1 MNLSHEWLKA
11 FVPHALSAE
20 QVRDLLTAHV
30 ATVEGFERLRAD
42 LAPFVVARVVETEK
56 VPDTKLS
63 FNKVDDGSGTLLEV
77 VCGAPNVTAGAVYP
91 FARTGTMMPA
101 GFKIEKKKIRG
112 FTSNGML
119 CSAAELGLGEDHA
132 GILELT
138 TDAAPG
144 TPLLD
149 VLPLGDVRLVLDVL
163 PNRPDLLSHLG
174 VARELTALSGVPM
187 RAPHAAMLPADE
199 ASAHPAPTADVARD
213 PREAT
218 SGGATVRLEDAEGCP
233 QYLGAVIR
241 GIAVGPSPAWL
252 RERVEAAGVRSINNV
267 VDVTNAIL
275 HGLGQP
281 MHAFDLGTLAEQTV
295 VIRRARAGEKMKTL
309 DGVERAL
316 SPEMTMI
323 ADAARSVAVA
333 GVMGGQESEVTAAT
347 TDLFLEVA
355 YFDPKRTRRTRRA
368 LGLSTDASYRFER
381 GIDPNGLVHAMRTAI
396 SMIVAVAGGRLDGGI
411 MAVGSEPAP
420 RAAVTLRPSRVKAVL
435 GAEVSAGDIERYLT
449 GVGFSVQGFGEE
461 GGVERGGRG
470 EEAFSVTPPSWRH
483 DVSREVD
490 LIEDVARLHGYD
502 KLPDTIEAY
511 RPTTVP
517 DHPLY
522 ITGRRV
528 RDALVAAGL
537 AEVRPMPFVK
547 GDDATHWR
555 VTNPLAEDEPHLR
568 VSLLESLARRA
579 EYNLTRMHGDIR
591 LFEIGS
597 AFLGKGQGHGGGTGT
612 GTVEEEVRVGAIV
625 MGARQPQ
632 HFADGAPPVI
642 DAWDA
647 KGLAERV
654 AHAAFPGAVVA
665 VEPADEP
672 VDEPALWTITVD
684 ARRVGTVSR
693 VTLDAPVWASPAF
706 GIELTLGAMPV
717 AYVAK
722 PGESVHAGVRPAIA
736 PPPPAVRYQP
746 LPTTPA
752 ATFDLAL
759 LVPDALG
766 ATEVE
771 RVLRTSGGDMLES
784 LALFDEF
791 RGAGVPDGMR
801 SLAWRLTFRHPERTL
816 RDKEIDGRR
825 SQLLKSLENQLG
837 VKPRTA

>member
-91 FARTGTMMPA
+91 FARTGTLMPA

-174 VARELTALSGVPM
+174 VARELSALTGVPLQGTDG
-187 RAPHAAMLPADE
+187 PHAAPTVAVVRDMLT
-199 ASAHPAPTADVARD
+199 AS
-213 PREAT
+213 

-233 QYLGAVIR
+233 QYLGAVVR
-241 GIAVGPSPAWL
+241 GVTVAPSPAWL

-267 VDVTNAIL
+267 VDVTNAVL
-275 HGLGQP
+275 HGLGHP
-281 MHAFDLGTLAEQTV
+281 MHAFDLATLAEQTV
-295 VIRRARAGEKMKTL
+295 VIRRARTGEKMKTL
-309 DGVERAL
+309 DGVERTL
-316 SPEMTMI
+316 TPEMTMI

-333 GVMGGQESEVTAAT
+333 GVMGGQNSEVTAAT

-355 YFDPKRTRRTRRA
+355 YFDPKRTRKTRRA

-381 GIDPNGLVHAMRTAI
+381 GIDPNGLVDAMRAAI
-396 SMIVAVAGGRLDGGI
+396 GMIVAVAGGRLDGGI
-411 MAVGSEPAP
+411 MAVGAGPAP
-420 RAAVTLRPSRVKAVL
+420 RAAVGLRPARVQAVL
-435 GAEVSAGDIERYLT
+435 GAEVSVGDIVRYLT
-449 GVGFSVQGFGEE
+449 SVGFGVRGIGAG
-461 GGVERGGRG
+461 GGVEGGERGG
-470 EEAFSVTPPSWRH
+470 EAFSVTAPSWRH

-490 LIEDVARLHGYD
+490 LIEEVARLHGYD

-568 VSLLESLARRA
+568 VSVLESLARRA

-591 LFEIGS
+591 LFEVGS
-597 AFLGKGQGHGGGTGT
+597 VFGGRGQGTGR
-612 GTVEEEVRVGAIV
+612 GAGERGIAEEVRVGVVI
-625 MGARQPQ
+625 MGARQPH
-632 HFADGAPPVI
+632 HFADSASPVI

-654 AHAAFPGAVVA
+654 ARAAFPGAA
-665 VEPADEP
+665 VGIEPADET
-672 VDEPALWTITVD
+672 ALWTIAVD
-684 ARRVGTVSR
+684 GRSVGTVSR
-693 VTLDAPVWASPAF
+693 VALDAPIWASAAF

-736 PPPPAVRYQP
+736 PPAPAVRYTP

-759 LVPDALG
+759 LVPDSLSA
-766 ATEVE
+766 AEVE
-771 RVLRTSGGDMLES
+771 RVLRASGGDMLES

-791 RGAGVPDGMR
+791 RGAGVPEGMR